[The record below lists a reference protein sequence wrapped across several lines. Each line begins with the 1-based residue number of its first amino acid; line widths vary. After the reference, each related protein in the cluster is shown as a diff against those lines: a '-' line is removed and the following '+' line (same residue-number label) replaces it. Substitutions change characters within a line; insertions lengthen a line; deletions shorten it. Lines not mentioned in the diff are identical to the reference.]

1 MMGEVEPR
9 ESQGAAPVSGDV
21 TGPSQLRASHEDRDA
36 VIEVLRVAAGD
47 GRLTAEEL
55 DERLELAFNA
65 RTYGELARLTSD
77 LPAGAAPVP
86 SVIAPAVPVTP
97 KDVVRIDC
105 RSGEAV
111 KNGPW
116 VVPKRIELK
125 VTSGH
130 VKLDLTQAVITH
142 PVLDIDADV
151 RSGTLRII
159 TKPGVAVDTDDVT
172 VRSGHIKV
180 RAPWGPDVPVKLQ
193 INLTG
198 RVGSGHIQASPRR
211 RRRNFWQ
218 WLARRPLPVPLWVGA
233 DHEIGTDS
241 RRGLTQA
248 G

>member
-1 MMGEVEPR
+1 MMGEVAPR
-9 ESQGAAPVSGDV
+9 EPDEARPA
-21 TGPSQLRASHEDRDA
+21 PSQLRASHEDRDA
-36 VIEVLRVAAGD
+36 VIEVLRIAAGD

-65 RTYGELARLTSD
+65 RTYGELAKLTAD
-77 LPAGAAPVP
+77 LPAGAMPA
-86 SVIAPAVPVTP
+86 APAAEAAQVTP

-105 RSGEAV
+105 RSGDAV
-111 KNGPW
+111 RNGRW

-151 RSGTLRII
+151 RSGHLRII
-159 TKPGVAVDTDDVT
+159 TKPGVAVETGDVQIH
-172 VRSGHIKV
+172 SGHVKV
-180 RAPWGPDVPVKLQ
+180 KSPWGPDVPVRLQ
-193 INLTG
+193 INLSG
-198 RVGSGHIQASPRR
+198 RVGSGHIVASPRR

-218 WLARRPLPVPLWVGA
+218 WLTRRPLVGPRWAGAEYEIGA
-233 DHEIGTDS
+233 DS
-241 RRGLTQA
+241 QRRLSQA